1 MEKELWK
8 AVRQG
13 NVDLVKDLLD
23 KGADLEAKDPSNVS
37 LSNYYY
43 YYSNS
48 Y

>member
-23 KGADLEAKDPSNVS
+23 KGVDIEAKDRGNVS

-43 YYSNS
+43 
-48 Y
+48 